1 MKPLSNRQLKKLRRE
16 RENKISRMERYN
28 FSFSEMKGKRKP
40 SKVRMSSKHRI
51 KLGIALEKEFYNF

>member
-16 RENKISRMERYN
+16 KELREARKERYN
-28 FSFSEMKGKRKP
+28 FSLSDMKGKRKP

-51 KLGIALEKEFYNF
+51 KLGICLEKEFYNI